1 MKNFYFLFIKE
12 NKKIFFKTFFFFW
25 LASLIH
31 GYNTHNPYEENFS
44 FFIFILHTT
53 NLIFHEAGH
62 PLMSIFGTIPGIF
75 GGTLFQIGIPTVCVF
90 YFLLKKEY
98 FSSGVVTLWV
108 SSNFYGAGWYIADAI
123 DRVLPLLGE
132 GSEGDKSGHDWHNL
146 LTHFGKL
153 TEAPSLANTV
163 FWWGSMLFFVSFLLA
178 LIPMWYH
185 AFTKFIKK

>member
-1 MKNFYFLFIKE
+1 MVRMRSQVRSPLSALFYHQKIWKRKIYTHQKKMKNFYFLFIKE

-44 FFIFILHTT
+44 FFIFILHTI

-75 GGTLFQIGIPTVCVF
+75 GGTLFQIGIPAVCVF

-108 SSNFYGAGWYIADAI
+108 SSNF
-123 DRVLPLLGE
+123 
-132 GSEGDKSGHDWHNL
+132 
-146 LTHFGKL
+146 
-153 TEAPSLANTV
+153 
-163 FWWGSMLFFVSFLLA
+163 
-178 LIPMWYH
+178 
-185 AFTKFIKK
+185 